1 MLSSKHAR
9 TRDTVIDLDQRRD
22 LAGRHTVVFSGGEAM
37 EKIYYVS
44 FFKNLV
50 DSNGHPA
57 TPCQGAVEVRATD
70 HARAIE
76 LARQRFAEL
85 KKWRTG

>member
-1 MLSSKHAR
+1 
-9 TRDTVIDLDQRRD
+9 
-22 LAGRHTVVFSGGEAM
+22 M

-44 FFKNLV
+44 FFKKLV

-70 HARAIE
+70 QVAQSNSPGKD
-76 LARQRFAEL
+76 LPS
-85 KKWRTG
+85 